1 MKRRTD
7 PVLLLPPEV
16 DGSNH
21 RLRAAS
27 VLPVLDQ
34 RKTSHLVIWE
44 TVEPDGP
51 EGFQPDQRLF
61 VCAYEAAGGAPFM
74 TAEISPGVEAE
85 ELASPHDSGAF
96 AIGLKRDSGEWS
108 IRRLA
113 V

>member
-1 MKRRTD
+1 MLEPAD
-7 PVLLLPPEV
+7 PVVLLPPDV
-16 DGSNH
+16 DGSSH

-44 TVEPDGP
+44 AVEPEGP
-51 EGFQPDQRLF
+51 MGFEPDQRVF

-85 ELASPHDSGAF
+85 ELTSPHDSGAF
-96 AIGLKRDSGEWS
+96 AIGLEKDSGEWS
-108 IRRLA
+108 IRRLGL
-113 V
+113 